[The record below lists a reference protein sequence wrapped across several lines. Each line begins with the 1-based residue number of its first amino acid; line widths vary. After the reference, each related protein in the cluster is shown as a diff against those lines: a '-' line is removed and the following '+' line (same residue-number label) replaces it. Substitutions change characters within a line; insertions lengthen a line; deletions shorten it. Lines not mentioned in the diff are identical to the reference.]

1 MSVLKAR
8 RTTSKAEYVN
18 TANQIYVETLN
29 FLTRMSARYSRLLA
43 EPVAKLAGE
52 VVDHAEKANSI
63 FPSDAQRIELRKAH
77 LLEARASL
85 KALDVRLTQGRDVP
99 AGEATQK
106 LDRMA
111 ASLGEMIDNEDELIK
126 GSLKSLGQTK
136 KG

>member
-1 MSVLKAR
+1 M
-8 RTTSKAEYVN
+8 
-18 TANQIYVETLN
+18 
-29 FLTRMSARYSRLLA
+29 
-43 EPVAKLAGE
+43 
-52 VVDHAEKANSI
+52 
-63 FPSDAQRIELRKAH
+63 
-77 LLEARASL
+77 
-85 KALDVRLTQGRDVP
+85 KALDVRLTHCYLVMMQNPEGCFTTTKGRDAP

>member
-1 MSVLKAR
+1 M
-8 RTTSKAEYVN
+8 
-18 TANQIYVETLN
+18 
-29 FLTRMSARYSRLLA
+29 
-43 EPVAKLAGE
+43 
-52 VVDHAEKANSI
+52 
-63 FPSDAQRIELRKAH
+63 
-77 LLEARASL
+77 
-85 KALDVRLTQGRDVP
+85 KALDVRLTHYYLVMMQNPEGCFTTTKGRDVP